1 MRKNRTW
8 VFTFG
13 ETASRTAEYL
23 EQKLPSGITVI
34 AFRRPPEPLAGK
46 TFVDCVRF
54 VTDEKA
60 LFRAL
65 FRQLWPRLYWFGP
78 LRTAW
83 VSRVMAR
90 LSGKAC
96 RVFLVAG
103 LGGRYGSR
111 FVPAAAR
118 MLREMG
124 VPPMEAIVQ
133 LPFRFEGPARR
144 QRAEK
149 SLAALRSVVGNV
161 QVFDH
166 TERMEGSHH
175 VGIGQYFRSID
186 EKILSEIINAPAEK
200 RLTE

>member
-1 MRKNRTW
+1 MRKIRTL

-23 EQKLPSGITVI
+23 EKELPSGITVI

-46 TFVDCVRF
+46 TFADCVRF

-65 FRQLWPRLYWFGP
+65 FRQLWPHLYWFGP

-111 FVPAAAR
+111 FAPAAAR
-118 MLREMG
+118 MLQGMG
-124 VPPMEAIVQ
+124 GGPYGGHGAAAIPV
-133 LPFRFEGPARR
+133 
-144 QRAEK
+144 
-149 SLAALRSVVGNV
+149 
-161 QVFDH
+161 
-166 TERMEGSHH
+166 
-175 VGIGQYFRSID
+175 
-186 EKILSEIINAPAEK
+186 
-200 RLTE
+200 